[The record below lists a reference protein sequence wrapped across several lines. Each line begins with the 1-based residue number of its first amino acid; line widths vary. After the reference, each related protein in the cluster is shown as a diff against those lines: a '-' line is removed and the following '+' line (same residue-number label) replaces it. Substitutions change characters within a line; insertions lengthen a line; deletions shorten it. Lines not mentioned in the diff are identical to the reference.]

1 MEGFLEELR
10 YALKLKRGLIF
21 LNFKME
27 CMRPVHLDGN
37 RNQDVQ
43 VVPIPQ
49 EQGMEAGDEILVC
62 FVFAASPMP
71 RQG

>member
-1 MEGFLEELR
+1 MEGFLEELS
-10 YALKLKRGLIF
+10 YDLKLKKGLIF

-27 CMRPVHLDGN
+27 YMRPMHLDGN
-37 RNQDVQ
+37 RSQDVS

-49 EQGMEAGDEILVC
+49 EQGLEAGDELLVC
-62 FVFAASPMP
+62 FVSVASPMP